1 MTNILEMKTMSTDH
15 YNLHGVSL
23 VDYLDGET
31 ETTITVYGELVERRE
46 VPVRLFFRDPAEF
59 PPLERRAIEL
69 CRGRVLDIGAGA
81 GCHSLAL
88 QERGLTVCAIDFL
101 PECVEVMKKR
111 GVREAHCANIH
122 TFEAEPFDTLFS
134 MMNGTAVVR
143 DLAAL
148 QPFLMDIQRLLK
160 PDGQFLVDSTDMRQV
175 AAPALQAYLE
185 MKRER
190 GEYFGEMNLQLEY
203 KGRKGAP
210 FTQLY
215 IDAETLSEHAARAG
229 WVCEIVERD
238 ESGRYLARL
247 TLA

>member
-1 MTNILEMKTMSTDH
+1 MSTDH
-15 YNLHGVSL
+15 YNPHGVSL
-23 VDYLDGET
+23 LDYLDGET
-31 ETTITVYGELVERRE
+31 STTIVVYGELVERRA
-46 VPVRLFFRDPAEF
+46 VPVQLFFREPADF
-59 PPLERRAIEL
+59 PSLERKAIEL

-88 QERGLTVCAIDFL
+88 QERGHEVCAIDFL

-111 GVREAHCANIH
+111 GVREAHCANVH

-143 DLAAL
+143 DLTGL
-148 QPFLMDIQRLLK
+148 QPFLKSIRRLLK

-175 AAPALQAYLE
+175 AAPGIQAYLE
-185 MKRER
+185 KKREQ
-190 GEYFGEMNLQLEY
+190 GEYFGEMHLQLEY
-203 KGRKGAP
+203 KGRRGAT

-215 IDAETLSEHAARAG
+215 VDSETLAEHALQSSWA
-229 WVCEIVERD
+229 CEIVERD